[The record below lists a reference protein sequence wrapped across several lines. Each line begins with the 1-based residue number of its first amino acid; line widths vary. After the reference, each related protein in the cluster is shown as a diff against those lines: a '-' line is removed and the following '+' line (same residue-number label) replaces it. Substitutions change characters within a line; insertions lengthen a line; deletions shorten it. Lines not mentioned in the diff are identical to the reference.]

1 MSLENKEENQVST
14 SLDITVNKETY
25 DKYQAVCDAKEL
37 VSSTQ
42 ITHNFL
48 SGALLRIAASLLTK
62 EEDNFKRYVD
72 IGKKNDGN
80 NELKEIYIPA
90 QYQYELVVFHSDFK
104 NMPDKDYALKG
115 SLVLEINKQY
125 KLFCTGKRGRKSH

>member
-1 MSLENKEENQVST
+1 MSAN
-14 SLDITVNKETY
+14 LDITVNKETY

-48 SGALLRIAASLLTK
+48 SGALLRIAISLLMK
-62 EEDNFKRYVD
+62 QEDKLKWYVD

-80 NELKEIYIPA
+80 YELKEIYIPST
-90 QYQYELVVFHSDFK
+90 ELTFFHSNDFK
-104 NMPDKDYALKG
+104 NMSDKVYALKG
-115 SLVLEINKQY
+115 CMVLEINKQH
-125 KLFCTGKRGRKSH
+125 KLFCAGKRGRKSH